1 MPTASLRLQTAT
13 PPQEPS
19 SGPVHS
25 IRYLHGARVLRAA
38 IAEAHG
44 RALARSATS
53 LLSSLLL
60 TCDAMPGVMNRL
72 RSGGWVKFWT
82 SQIMELSGEAERT
95 QRRLRSVLRGVG
107 VLQERHLTSGQIA
120 MRFDFKKLLA
130 ASPAIVGA
138 PDDDVAVQEPRPSR
152 ERDHERRDEGSAS
165 VAAIRPYGP
174 PELQTLST
182 TGTGA
187 PPRMREAV
195 VSGES
200 RTNDLRNPD
209 QNPEQIDR
217 EPERPIT
224 PVVATTSDRD
234 ATPPGS
240 LSDSD
245 RELVAPVLAAFSEH
259 PSVALSVKANP
270 LHTPAAQATLRRVAA
285 MIREG
290 VPVDA
295 LASATTAHLD
305 DLYRQTRAVIWSPT
319 YCEPAY
325 DRLHSDWTM
334 GRARQ
339 IRLREEQAE
348 RSARMK
354 AWREES
360 ADDAVVDEVMSKYR
374 LPRPTS
380 ASTPPTGA
388 DAMTDDELRRQI
400 DGLLAGKGASHG
412 S

>member
-1 MPTASLRLQTAT
+1 MPTASLRPQTAT
-13 PPQEPS
+13 PPQQPS

-25 IRYLHGARVLRAA
+25 IRYLHAA
-38 IAEAHG
+38 
-44 RALARSATS
+44 RALRPTLAEMHGNSRAVAATS
-53 LLSSLLL
+53 LLTSLLL

-72 RSGGWVKFWT
+72 RRGGWVKFWS
-82 SQIMELSGEAERT
+82 SQLVDLSGQSASTER
-95 QRRLRSVLRGVG
+95 RARSILRDARVLE
-107 VLQERHLTSGQIA
+107 ERHLTSGEIC
-120 MRFDFKKLLA
+120 MRVDLKRLLS
-130 ASPAIVGA
+130 ASPSVVGA
-138 PDDDVAVQEPRPSR
+138 PAADVTVQAPEPARHVAVG
-152 ERDHERRDEGSAS
+152 GS
-165 VAAIRPYGP
+165 VNMTDIRAYGP

-195 VSGES
+195 DSGDR
-200 RTNDLRNPD
+200 RTNDFRRSD
-209 QNPEQIDR
+209 QNPDQIDR

-224 PVVATTSDRD
+224 PVVHTSSDPD

-270 LHTPAAQATLRRVAA
+270 LHTPAAQATSRRVAA

-305 DLYRQTRAVIWSPT
+305 DLYLQTRAVIWSPT

-325 DRLHSDWTM
+325 ARLHSDWTM
-334 GRARQ
+334 RRSRQ

-354 AWREES
+354 AWSEES

-374 LPRPTS
+374 LPKPTS
-380 ASTPPTGA
+380 ASTSPTGA
-388 DAMTDDELRRQI
+388 DATTDDELRRQI
-400 DGLLAGKGASHG
+400 DSLRGGNGASHG